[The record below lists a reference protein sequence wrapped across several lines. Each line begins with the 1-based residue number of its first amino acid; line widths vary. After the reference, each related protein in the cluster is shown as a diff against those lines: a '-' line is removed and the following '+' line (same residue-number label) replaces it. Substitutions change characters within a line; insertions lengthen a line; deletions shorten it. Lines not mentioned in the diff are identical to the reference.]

1 MNKLFII
8 VNEDRFLLS
17 HRREIVI
24 GALAK
29 GYNVTI
35 VAKDTGRKNEIL
47 ALGAN
52 YIDLPVNPTG
62 KNLLQELKTF
72 QFLLN
77 LFRKEKP
84 DIVHNVGLKQ
94 ILWGGLA
101 AKLASVPLMV
111 SAISGLGVM
120 FSNEKLSLYARGIL
134 AVLRYSHHRNGVAA
148 IFQNGEDKALFL
160 NHHIILEEQIYF
172 TKGSGVNLEKFAYT
186 PDTESDK
193 VNIIFTARMVK
204 EKGMETLI
212 EAAELLRKD
221 YEDKAEFWLCG
232 GLSNNPKAIK
242 EHELRAL
249 CDGKYIQ
256 WLGHRTD
263 VRELLM
269 KSHIV
274 AFPSYYREG
283 VPKSLIEASA
293 IGRPIVTTN
302 SVGCKDV
309 VEDGVNGYLI
319 PVKDAEVLS
328 DRLKRL
334 IDDKDLRIIMG
345 KKSREF
351 AERDFDVENVV
362 DTHLKIYAK
371 VNSFNEIRQS
381 FSRCLNEE
389 SESLSQATYA
399 S

>member
-1 MNKLFII
+1 MMKFMNKLFII

-17 HRREIVI
+17 HRKEIVV
-24 GALAK
+24 GALSK
-29 GYNVTI
+29 GYDVTI
-35 VAKDTGRKNEIL
+35 VAKDTGRKKEIL

-62 KNLLQELKTF
+62 KNLLQELQTF
-72 QFLLN
+72 RFLLN

-101 AKLASVPLMV
+101 AKLASVPLIV
-111 SAISGLGVM
+111 SAVSGLGVM
-120 FSNEKLSLYARGIL
+120 FSSEKLSLYARGIL
-134 AVLRYSHHRNGVAA
+134 SVLRYSHHRNGVAA
-148 IFQNGEDKALFL
+148 IFQNGEDRALFL
-160 NHHIILEEQIYF
+160 NHRIISEEQIYF

-186 PDTESDK
+186 PDPEGDK

-221 YEDKAEFWLCG
+221 YEKKAEFWLCG

-274 AFPSYYREG
+274 AFPSFYREG

-319 PVKDAEVLS
+319 PIKDSEVLA

-334 IDDKDLRIIMG
+334 IDNKDLRIAMG

-371 VNSFNEIRQS
+371 VNSSNEI
-381 FSRCLNEE
+381 
-389 SESLSQATYA
+389 
-399 S
+399 

>member
-1 MNKLFII
+1 MISHLFII

-17 HRREIVI
+17 HRKEIVLV
-24 GALAK
+24 ALAK
-29 GYNVTI
+29 GYDVTV
-35 VAKDTGRKNEIL
+35 VAKDTGRKKDIL
-47 ALGAN
+47 ALGAK

-62 KNLLQELKTF
+62 KNIFQELQTF
-72 QFLLN
+72 QFLFK

-111 SAISGLGVM
+111 SAVSGLGVM
-120 FSNEKLSLYARGIL
+120 FSSEKLSLYARGIL
-134 AVLRYSHHRNGVAA
+134 SVLRFSHNRKGVAT
-148 IFQNGEDKALFL
+148 IFQNGEDRKLFL
-160 NHHIILEEQIYF
+160 DHGIVKQEQIYF
-172 TKGSGVNLEKFAYT
+172 TKGSGVSLKDFAYT
-186 PDTESDK
+186 PDPDTEK

-204 EKGMETLI
+204 EKGMVTLI
-212 EAAELLRKD
+212 EAAEQLRKE
-221 YEDKAEFWLCG
+221 YENKAEFWLCG
-232 GLSNNPKAIK
+232 SLSNNPKAIK

-256 WLGHRTD
+256 WLGHRRD

-269 KSHIV
+269 KAHIV

-319 PVKDAEVLS
+319 PIKDSKALA

-334 IDDKDLRIIMG
+334 IDDKGLRIAMG

-351 AERDFDVENVV
+351 AERDFSIEKVV
-362 DTHLKIYAK
+362 NTHMEIYGMVK
-371 VNSFNEIRQS
+371 
-381 FSRCLNEE
+381 
-389 SESLSQATYA
+389 ATF
-399 S
+399 

>member
-1 MNKLFII
+1 MTRLFIV

-17 HRREIVI
+17 HRKEIVI
-24 GALAK
+24 AAIAE
-29 GYNVTI
+29 GYDVTI
-35 VAKDTGRKNEIL
+35 VAKDTGRKKEIL

-62 KNLLQELKTF
+62 KNLIQELGTF
-72 QFLLN
+72 DFLLKI
-77 LFRKEKP
+77 FRKEKP

-111 SAISGLGVM
+111 SAVSGLGVM
-120 FSNEKLSLYARGIL
+120 FSSEKLSLYARGIL
-134 AVLRYSHHRNGVAA
+134 AVLRYSHHRKGVAA
-148 IFQNGEDKALFL
+148 IFQNGEDRKLFL
-160 NHHIILEEQIYF
+160 DHHIISEEQIYF
-172 TKGSGVNLEKFAYT
+172 TKGSGINLKDFAYIA
-186 PDTESDK
+186 DSDGNK
-193 VNIIFTARMVK
+193 VNVIFTARMVK

-212 EAAELLRKD
+212 DAAEILRKD
-221 YEDKAEFWLCG
+221 YENKAEFWLCG

-249 CDGKYIQ
+249 CDDKYIK

-309 VEDGVNGYLI
+309 VEDGINGYLI
-319 PVKDAEVLS
+319 PIKDSVVLA

-334 IDDKDLRIIMG
+334 FENRELRIAMG

-351 AERDFDVENVV
+351 AERDFDVVNVV
-362 DTHLKIYAK
+362 NTHLKIY
-371 VNSFNEIRQS
+371 
-381 FSRCLNEE
+381 
-389 SESLSQATYA
+389 SLIKL
-399 S
+399 

>member
-1 MNKLFII
+1 MNNRLFVI

-17 HRREIVI
+17 HRKEIVVV
-24 GALAK
+24 ALAR
-29 GYNVTI
+29 GYEVTV
-35 VAKDTGRKNEIL
+35 VAKDTGQKKEIL
-47 ALGAN
+47 SLGAK

-62 KNLLQELKTF
+62 KNIVQELQTF
-72 QFLLN
+72 CFLWK
-77 LFRKEKP
+77 LFRKENP

-101 AKLASVPLMV
+101 SKLVSVPLMV
-111 SAISGLGVM
+111 SAVSGLGVM
-120 FSNEKLSLYARGIL
+120 FSSENLSLYARGIL
-134 AVLRYSHHRNGVAA
+134 AVIRFSHHRNGVAA
-148 IFQNGEDKALFL
+148 IFQNGEDKKLFL
-160 NHHIILEEQIYF
+160 DHKIVKQEQIYL
-172 TKGSGVNLEKFAYT
+172 TKGSGVNLRDFAYT
-186 PDTESDK
+186 PDPDTKK
-193 VNIIFTARMVK
+193 VNVIFTARMVK

-242 EHELRAL
+242 EHELRTL

-269 KSHIV
+269 KAHIV

-283 VPKSLIEASA
+283 VPKSLIEATA

-319 PVKDAEVLS
+319 PIKDSRVLA

-334 IDDKDLRIIMG
+334 IDEKELRITMG
-345 KKSREF
+345 EKSREF
-351 AERDFDVENVV
+351 AERDFDVNNVV
-362 DTHLKIYAK
+362 DTHLRIYKI
-371 VNSFNEIRQS
+371 VNHSKNGKYNLKKRR
-381 FSRCLNEE
+381 FS
-389 SESLSQATYA
+389 
-399 S
+399 